1 MTPDGHLSRQA
12 DVTAAEAE
20 QQKLLQAS
28 EERHAAERENLERE
42 LQSQR
47 ENLERELQSQ
57 REELERE
64 LQSQREEL
72 ERELQSQREIFE
84 GHVSSVEERLG
95 AEMAHVR
102 SLSQQLS
109 EAETLNTALEE
120 HAKAMQVI
128 ATRDWD
134 MMTI

>member
-1 MTPDGHLSRQA
+1 MTPDGHPSRQA

-47 ENLERELQSQ
+47 EN
-57 REELERE
+57 LERE

-128 ATRDWD
+128 ATHVCD

>member
-20 QQKLLQAS
+20 QQKLLRAA
-28 EERHAAERENLERE
+28 EVRHATERENLERE
-42 LQSQR
+42 LHSQR
-47 ENLERELQSQ
+47 EKLERELH
-57 REELERE
+57 
-64 LQSQREEL
+64 SQREEL

-128 ATRDWD
+128 ATRDCD

>member
-1 MTPDGHLSRQA
+1 MTPDCHLSRQA

-28 EERHAAERENLERE
+28 EERHATEREN
-42 LQSQR
+42 
-47 ENLERELQSQ
+47 
-57 REELERE
+57 LERE

-109 EAETLNTALEE
+109 EAEALNTALEE

-128 ATRDWD
+128 ATHVCD

>member
-1 MTPDGHLSRQA
+1 MQA
-12 DVTAAEAE
+12 DVAAAEAE
-20 QQKLLQAS
+20 QQKLLRAA
-28 EERHAAERENLERE
+28 EERHAAELENLERE

-47 ENLERELQSQ
+47 EK
-57 REELERE
+57 LERE

-109 EAETLNTALEE
+109 EAEALNTALEE

-128 ATRDWD
+128 TTRDCD

>member
-57 REELERE
+57 REN
-64 LQSQREEL
+64 L

-109 EAETLNTALEE
+109 EVEALNTALEE

-128 ATRDWD
+128 STRDCD

>member
-1 MTPDGHLSRQA
+1 MIPDGHLSRQA

-20 QQKLLQAS
+20 QQKLLQAA
-28 EERHAAERENLERE
+28 EERHATEREKLERE

-47 ENLERELQSQ
+47 EN
-57 REELERE
+57 LERE

-109 EAETLNTALEE
+109 EVEALNTALEE

-128 ATRDWD
+128 TTRDCD

>member
-64 LQSQREEL
+64 LQSQRE
-72 ERELQSQREIFE
+72 IFE

-109 EAETLNTALEE
+109 EVEALNTALEE

-128 ATRDWD
+128 ATHVCD

>member
-28 EERHAAERENLERE
+28 EERHAAE
-42 LQSQR
+42 R

-109 EAETLNTALEE
+109 EAEALNTALEE

-128 ATRDWD
+128 AT
-134 MMTI
+134 

>member
-20 QQKLLQAS
+20 QQKLLQAA
-28 EERHAAERENLERE
+28 EERHATEREN
-42 LQSQR
+42 
-47 ENLERELQSQ
+47 
-57 REELERE
+57 
-64 LQSQREEL
+64 L

-128 ATRDWD
+128 ATRDCD

>member
-1 MTPDGHLSRQA
+1 MTPDCHLSRQA

-28 EERHAAERENLERE
+28 EERHATEREKLERE

-47 ENLERELQSQ
+47 EN
-57 REELERE
+57 LERE

-109 EAETLNTALEE
+109 EVEALNTALEE

-128 ATRDWD
+128 ATHVCD